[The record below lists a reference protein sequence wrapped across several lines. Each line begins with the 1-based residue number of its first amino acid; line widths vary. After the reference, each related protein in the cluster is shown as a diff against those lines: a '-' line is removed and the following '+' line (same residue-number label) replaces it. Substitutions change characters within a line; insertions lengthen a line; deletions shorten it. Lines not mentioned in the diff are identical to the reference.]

1 MTALRKYQKL
11 EGTGLWR
18 ETPEAQRREV
28 VVAFGDASLMLSD
41 PRTGVA
47 LSHWSL
53 PAVTRLN
60 PGGTPA
66 IYAPDLSGDETL
78 ELDDP
83 TLMGA
88 IETVRGA
95 LAAARPRPG
104 RLRAGVVAGGLAVLA
119 LLAVFWLP
127 DALVRQ
133 TASMVPDSKRAEIG
147 RQALADITRVTGLP
161 CSDPLGLTA
170 ASHLSDRLFGP
181 GKGQILIL
189 RDAPRPATHLPGGL
203 ILLSRN
209 LIETPDSPQV
219 AAGFALAEQARA
231 DLLDPLVPVL
241 RHAGLGAT
249 LRLLTSGTLPPTAL
263 AGYAET
269 LLTAAPGAVV
279 DQSLLAA
286 FTAAEVASGPY
297 ARAVDPSGATVQP
310 LIDGDPFRDTLAPPL
325 LSDEDWVSLQAI
337 CQT

>member
-11 EGTGLWR
+11 EGNGLWR

-28 VVAFGDASLMLSD
+28 IVAFGDASLVLSD

-60 PGGTPA
+60 PGATPA
-66 IYAPDLSGDETL
+66 IYAPDPTGDETL
-78 ELDDP
+78 ELDDS

-104 RLRAGVVAGGLAVLA
+104 RLRTGVLAGVLIGLA

-133 TASMVPDSKRAEIG
+133 TAAMVPEAKRTEIG
-147 RQALADITRVTGLP
+147 RQALADVTRVTGIP
-161 CSDPLGLTA
+161 CAAPYGLRA
-170 ASHLSDRLFGP
+170 AAHLSDRLFGP
-181 GKGQILIL
+181 AKGQILIV
-189 RDAPRPATHLPGGL
+189 RDAPQHAVHLPGGL
-203 ILLSRN
+203 ILLSRS
-209 LIETPDSPQV
+209 LVETPDSPDV
-219 AAGFALAEQARA
+219 AAGFVLAEQVRA
-231 DLLDPLVPVL
+231 TAEDPLVTVL

-249 LRLLTSGTLPPTAL
+249 FRLLTSGTLPQGAL
-263 AGYAET
+263 AGYAEALMTLPPDPVDPQT
-269 LLTAAPGAVV
+269 LL
-279 DQSLLAA
+279 DA
-286 FTAAEVASGPY
+286 FTAAGIASAPY
-297 ARAVDPSGATVQP
+297 ARALLPPQTSGP
-310 LIDGDPFRDTLAPPL
+310 LIDSDPFRGTLAPAL

-337 CQT
+337 CQS